1 MARKRKGPHIDEID
15 SGRLGKIA
23 VENFEYNTARKQP
36 RTQATSYV
44 PQPAVPELPPLEFQ
58 SGSQLKDKHML
69 LSQMMK
75 DFTDKKEF
83 FINEILRQEYDIRIG
98 QACPGCS
105 SGCSSGNPALYRCQE
120 CCNGPMLC
128 AECLKESHCL
138 LPFHHIEKWNRDFF
152 QRIPLS
158 ELGHQIMLG
167 HNGHVCPGASTSD
180 IKKLV
185 ITYINGVHKV
195 QIIYCRCAGAGSHV
209 KQLLQARFFPATLI
223 EPRSAFTFSLLHHF
237 HKMSNEAG
245 SAAYGYVETLQLL
258 TNDVAMD
265 GVPERY
271 QEFLNI
277 IRFWIHLQVEK
288 RSGKPLGI
296 ISRIPKSHHNSVAV
310 LCPACPQPTINM
322 APNWEEEAEDKR
334 HKHTLFLNVDG
345 NFRLSQK
352 AKKDDPNDTSLANG
366 QAYFVE
372 DTAYAEFLA
381 EVAEDLIEDACTCSG
396 FKAGD
401 ILRSARG
408 KGTVVPGLVCDS
420 CSQHMILRPKGSV
433 DLQIGERFCNVDYAL
448 AHAIEDTVNEHLWIT
463 LSYDVGC
470 QYCINLSKRMTAHF
484 PEISK
489 LMDRFTVLVPKM
501 HIKAHKDA
509 CQPFYSLNLTS
520 HTGQT
525 DGEGGERI
533 WHELN
538 QFSNSTREMNHGSRH
553 DALNDRMGDF
563 NVRKM
568 HEITEFLTSKYKKA
582 IEEREEVIQEFNNIT
597 SATPDNYITA
607 WKGLDTK
614 LVLQKDVLAQEQMR
628 SEIKKEM
635 IGKGSHSKTGTSNL
649 VDFLMEG
656 LEISELQCDVKAQQE
671 DFDESP
677 TMTNEKHLTQMREN
691 LRR

>member
-15 SGRLGKIA
+15 S
-23 VENFEYNTARKQP
+23 ARKQP
-36 RTQATSYV
+36 RTQTTSYV

-58 SGSQLKDKHML
+58 SGSQLKDKAHPVIDEGAPERSSAKTV
-69 LSQMMK
+69 SQMMK

-105 SGCSSGNPALYRCQE
+105 SGCSSGNTALYRCQE

-138 LPFHHIEKWNRDFF
+138 LPFHHIEKWNGDFF
-152 QRIPLS
+152 QQIPLS

-167 HNGHVCPGASTSD
+167 HNGNVCPGASTSD

-185 ITYINGVHKV
+185 ITHINGVHKV
-195 QIIYCRCAGAGSHV
+195 QIIYCRCAGA
-209 KQLLQARFFPATLI
+209 
-223 EPRSAFTFSLLHHF
+223 AFTFSLLCHF

-245 SAAYGYVETLQLL
+245 SAAYGYVETLQCL
-258 TNDVAMD
+258 TNDVATD
-265 GVPERY
+265 GVPEQYR
-271 QEFLNI
+271 EFLNI
-277 IRFWIHLQVEK
+277 IRFWIHLQAEK
-288 RSGKPLGI
+288 RSGKPLGV
-296 ISRIPKSHHNSVAV
+296 ISHIPKSHHNSVAV

-345 NFRLSQK
+345 NFRLSRK

-366 QAYFVE
+366 KAYFVE

-381 EVAEDLIEDACTCSG
+381 EVAEDLIEVEMMMHALAVALKRETYFD
-396 FKAGD
+396 
-401 ILRSARG
+401 
-408 KGTVVPGLVCDS
+408 
-420 CSQHMILRPKGSV
+420 QH
-433 DLQIGERFCNVDYAL
+433 GEKELLFQALFCNVDYAL

-463 LSYDVGC
+463 LSYDIGC

-501 HIKAHKDA
+501 HIKVHKDA
-509 CQPFYSLNLTS
+509 CQPFYSLDLTS

-538 QFSNSTREMNHGSRH
+538 QFSNSTREMNHGSHH

-568 HEITEFLTSKYKKA
+568 HGITEFLTSKYEKA
-582 IEEREEVIQEFNNIT
+582 IEE
-597 SATPDNYITA
+597 
-607 WKGLDTK
+607 
-614 LVLQKDVLAQEQMR
+614 
-628 SEIKKEM
+628 
-635 IGKGSHSKTGTSNL
+635 
-649 VDFLMEG
+649 
-656 LEISELQCDVKAQQE
+656 
-671 DFDESP
+671 
-677 TMTNEKHLTQMREN
+677 
-691 LRR
+691 